1 MLRAEIPRFT
11 LTVTPKIVKRTITLL
26 GAMLVC
32 CISMAQNPDWDWGH
46 NYESFN
52 QESRSLTAADNDGN
66 VYLIGN
72 FQSASIAVGSNTFTN
87 TGMTNTGE
95 IYLAKFDPDGNL
107 LWAKKEGGLGFDMVY
122 SVATDTSGNVLVAG
136 SFNNAI
142 TFGTTTLTHGG
153 VGNFLVKYDPEGN
166 VLWAKR
172 YAADNEWL
180 AVYRVKT
187 DASGNIYMTGY
198 YTSPQISFDGIVL
211 TNNNYDETIGNGT
224 PFLAKFDE
232 NGNTIWAKGAQR
244 SGNTNFQNIASDL
257 AIDGSGNVFMGGY
270 FFSETIQFDLLSIT
284 NPSFG
289 QPRPNVFMVK
299 YDANGDTTWART
311 VTPGSFQNNFI
322 FSVNA
327 DSAGNSF
334 FGGTFTS
341 TITLDD
347 TTLTASGSG
356 NKLFVLKLDASGNLV
371 WGRTAANSGYG
382 GVDSADT
389 DADGNLYVAGTFN
402 GTSINFGSGNI
413 NVADQSGNFFVT
425 KYNASNGSIGWVRL
439 GGPTNI
445 NNRIS
450 IDCKNQNELYVG
462 AFFFSSTIS
471 LGNISLQ
478 KTATTG
484 YNILVAKLNYT
495 PLGLDDVTD
504 NGLTLWPNPATAS
517 VTIEN
522 LSPQSS
528 FGLYDN
534 TGKQV
539 SSGRWQNPTE
549 VLETSQLPTGVYLLK
564 VSNNQGET
572 AVKKIVK
579 E

>member
-1 MLRAEIPRFT
+1 M
-11 LTVTPKIVKRTITLL
+11 KRTITLL

-32 CISMAQNPDWDWGH
+32 CISMAQNPDWTWGR

-52 QESRSLTAADNDGN
+52 QESRSLTAADQDGN

-72 FQSASIAVGSNTFTN
+72 FQSASITVGSNTFTN
-87 TGMTNTGE
+87 GGMANTGD
-95 IYLAKFDPDGNL
+95 IYLAKFDTNGNL
-107 LWAKKEGGLGFDMVY
+107 LWAKKDGGAGFDMVY
-122 SVATDTSGNVLVAG
+122 IVATDGLGNVLVAG
-136 SFNNAI
+136 SFNTAI

-153 VGNFLVKYDPEGN
+153 VGNFLVKYDPDGN

-172 YAADNEWL
+172 YAAENESL
-180 AVYRVKT
+180 TTYRVKT
-187 DASGNIYMTGY
+187 DALGNIYMTGY

-211 TNNNYDETIGNGT
+211 TNFNYDEAIGNGT
-224 PFLAKFDE
+224 PFLVKLDE
-232 NGNTIWAKGAQR
+232 NGNTVWAKGAQR
-244 SGNTNFQNIASDL
+244 SGSTNFQNISSDL
-257 AIDGSGNVFMGGY
+257 AIDGSGNVFIGGY
-270 FFSETIQFDLLSIT
+270 FFSETIQFDLLSLT

-299 YDANGDTTWART
+299 YDASGNTAWART

-327 DSAGNSF
+327 DNAGNSY

-341 TITLDD
+341 SITIDD
-347 TTLTASGSG
+347 TTLTASSSG
-356 NKLFVLKLDASGNLV
+356 NKMFVLKLDGSGNVV
-371 WGRTAANSGYG
+371 WGRTASSNGYS
-382 GVDSADT
+382 GVDCADT
-389 DADGNLYVAGTFN
+389 DADGNLYVGGTFN
-402 GTSINFGSGNI
+402 GSSINFGSGNV

-462 AFFFSSTIS
+462 AFFFSNTIT
-471 LGNISLQ
+471 LGNITLQ

-495 PLGLDDVTD
+495 PLGLNDVAD
-504 NGLTLWPNPATAS
+504 ADLMLWPNPATTS
-517 VTIEN
+517 VTVEN
-522 LSPQSS
+522 LSPESA
-528 FGLYDN
+528 FDLYDN
-534 TGKQV
+534 TGKKV
-539 SSGRWQNPTE
+539 TSGIWQDTTE
-549 VLETSQLPTGVYLLK
+549 LLDTDGLPTGVYLLK
-564 VSNNQGET
+564 VSSSQGET
-572 AVKKIVK
+572 VVKKIVK